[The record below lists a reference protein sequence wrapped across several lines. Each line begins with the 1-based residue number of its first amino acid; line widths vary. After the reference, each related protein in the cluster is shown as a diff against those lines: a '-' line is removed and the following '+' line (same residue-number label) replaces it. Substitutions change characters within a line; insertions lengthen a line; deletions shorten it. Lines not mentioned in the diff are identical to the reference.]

1 MLHQSIELVKRWAAI
16 ALVALSYQSEF
27 LDDGDGVIEF
37 LPRQW
42 IPPRGPRDRE
52 NIRKVR
58 EVVAARLRLDG
69 LGQLTRERHQS
80 LTGNVAA
87 FGIAKTAILDA
98 LEDLCLRSGHRALG
112 FRDIA
117 VDHR

>member
-1 MLHQSIELVKRWAAI
+1 MTVTESSNSCRDSGYPHAGRATVKIFERCEA
-16 ALVALSYQSEF
+16 
-27 LDDGDGVIEF
+27 
-37 LPRQW
+37 
-42 IPPRGPRDRE
+42 
-52 NIRKVR
+52 
-58 EVVAARLRLDG
+58 VAARLRLDG

-98 LEDLCLRSGHRALG
+98 LEDLCVRPARALG